1 MFCNYNTSEERE
13 ESLVQ
18 TANDQLNMV
27 SWYLLDLSGS
37 VIIVLL
43 NVIIVF
49 VILKLLFHSIFS
61 CILCNFFSC
70 NLL

>member
-61 CILCNFFSC
+61 CNLCNFFSC

>member
-61 CILCNFFSC
+61 CILCNLFSC